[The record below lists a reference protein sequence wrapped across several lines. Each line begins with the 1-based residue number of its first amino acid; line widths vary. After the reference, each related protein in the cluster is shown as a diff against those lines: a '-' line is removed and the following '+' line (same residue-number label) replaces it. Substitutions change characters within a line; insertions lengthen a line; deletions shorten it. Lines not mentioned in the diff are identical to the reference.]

1 METDE
6 RIVDIL
12 AEMAIFMDS
21 TVNCGVISQMLV
33 IFLVIAQG
41 TETGSFYCISVH
53 IHKCIN
59 VKCVI
64 LLQNLGEMN
73 HIQICS
79 KQVLLIFFLSYL
91 KHYICL
97 KK

>member
-12 AEMAIFMDS
+12 AEMAILMDS
-21 TVNCGVISQMLV
+21 TVNCGVFSQMLV
-33 IFLVIAQG
+33 IFLVMAQG
-41 TETGSFYCISVH
+41 TGTASFYSISVH

-64 LLQNLGEMN
+64 LLQNLGEMS
-73 HIQICS
+73 HIQIC
-79 KQVLLIFFLSYL
+79 
-91 KHYICL
+91 
-97 KK
+97 